1 MIDKIA
7 DQCGFEVPR
16 VREPGRS
23 RGPKRICQPKRETV
37 LDPAAKLDLRTVLD
51 PAAKLDLRTRVD
63 QAVKVELRARMDPI
77 VKENQQIKLVSA
89 ARIVQ

>member
-16 VREPGRS
+16 VREPRRS
-23 RGPKRICQPKRETV
+23 RGPKRICQPRWITETV
-37 LDPAAKLDLRTVLD
+37 LELGAGMDPMVGVGPAARMELAAGMDPAAGVD
-51 PAAKLDLRTRVD
+51 PAVR
-63 QAVKVELRARMDPI
+63 
-77 VKENQQIKLVSA
+77 ENQQIKLVSA

>member
-37 LDPAAKLDLRTVLD
+37 LDPAAKLDLRT
-51 PAAKLDLRTRVD
+51 RVD